1 MAINQPRVRN
11 AGRAISGD
19 PPEKSGE
26 SPEKPAPF
34 AAGHPIFGTA
44 PVAVVT
50 ITRLRYRNGDA
61 RTTPIRTPLQPIP
74 PERLIDLG
82 AIGTIYGPGRYD
94 VRAVDERGMLA
105 WRVELVDCPDE
116 EGNLH
121 LVAPSPA
128 LDPAAVAAQ
137 GAPAGPPQIQKD
149 LVDIYKDIAA
159 QAEKSRQN
167 DFQAFVKIMEAQ
179 NAGRAAGG
187 GGGELV
193 AFLQAELHS
202 VRARCSELERRLEE
216 TREGSQ
222 RTKDA
227 LLRKTLSSEDKEDIF
242 TSMAKVALERFGG
255 GGVLPVTP
263 AGTTAPGAPGTAA
276 TADEIR
282 LPSAEE
288 LASMLHAGAVPQS
301 VIVQAVRLHRAGGLR
316 ADLWALVEPIATMA
330 GLL

>member
-1 MAINQPRVRN
+1 VE
-11 AGRAISGD
+11 SGAAL
-19 PPEKSGE
+19 EKSGD
-26 SPEKPAPF
+26 SPEKAPPF

-50 ITRLRYRNGDA
+50 ITRLRYRNGDPKSA
-61 RTTPIRTPLQPIP
+61 AIRTPLQPIP
-74 PERLIDLG
+74 PERLVDLG

-121 LVAPSPA
+121 LVAPMPTPEVTAAPA
-128 LDPAAVAAQ
+128 
-137 GAPAGPPQIQKD
+137 APAGPPQIQKD

-159 QAEKSRQN
+159 QAERSRAN
-167 DFQAFVKIMEAQ
+167 DFAAFVKLMET
-179 NAGRAAGG
+179 RSAAPTS
-187 GGGELV
+187 GGELV
-193 AFLQAELHS
+193 AFLQSELQA
-202 VRARCSELERRLEE
+202 VRARCTELERRLEE
-216 TREGSQ
+216 SRDEGQ
-222 RTKDA
+222 RTRDS
-227 LLRKTLSSEDKEDIF
+227 LLRKTLSADGKDDLF
-242 TSMAKVALERFGG
+242 TRALQVAVDRFGG
-255 GGVLPVTP
+255 AGVLPVV
-263 AGTTAPGAPGTAA
+263 PGSSGSSSGSSGA

-288 LASMLHAGAVPQS
+288 LAAMLHQGAVPQA

-316 ADLWALVEPIATMA
+316 PDLWALVEPIATMA

>member
-1 MAINQPRVRN
+1 MAINQPKIRGVVR
-11 AGRAISGD
+11 AESGAV
-19 PPEKSGE
+19 
-26 SPEKPAPF
+26 PEKPGDLPEKPPAF
-34 AAGHPIFGTA
+34 VAGHPIFGTA

-50 ITRLRYRNGDA
+50 ITRLRYRGGDPKSA
-61 RTTPIRTPLQPIP
+61 AIRTPLQPIAP
-74 PERLIDLG
+74 DRLVDLG

-121 LVAPSPA
+121 LVAPMPTPEVTAAPA
-128 LDPAAVAAQ
+128 
-137 GAPAGPPQIQKD
+137 APAGPPQIQKD

-159 QAEKSRQN
+159 QAERSRAN
-167 DFQAFVKIMEAQ
+167 DFQAFVKLMET
-179 NAGRAAGG
+179 RSAAPTS
-187 GGGELV
+187 GGELV
-193 AFLQAELHS
+193 AFLQAELQA
-202 VRARCSELERRLEE
+202 VRARCAELERRLEE
-216 TREGSQ
+216 SRDEGQ
-222 RTKDA
+222 RTRDS
-227 LLRKTLSSEDKEDIF
+227 LLRKTLAADGKDDLF
-242 TSMAKVALERFGG
+242 TRALQVAVERFGG

-263 AGTTAPGAPGTAA
+263 GSSSSSSSSSGA

-288 LASMLHAGAVPQS
+288 LAAMLHAGAVPQA

-316 ADLWALVEPIATMA
+316 PDLWALVEPIATMA